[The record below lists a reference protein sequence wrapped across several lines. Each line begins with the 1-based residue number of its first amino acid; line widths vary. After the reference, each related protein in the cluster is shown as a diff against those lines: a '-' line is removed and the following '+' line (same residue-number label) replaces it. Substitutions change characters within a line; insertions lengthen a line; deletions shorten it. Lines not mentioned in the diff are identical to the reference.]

1 MGAQPESIEF
11 LRRVPPHS
19 RELEEAVLSAILQE
33 PIDAIRITLETLT
46 RDSFYYEA
54 HQVIWE
60 AAIHLHNRGVPP
72 DPLALIAHL
81 REMERLDAAGGES
94 YIYQILAAVPNASAV
109 EAHTTILH
117 EKALLR
123 NLITECNEIIRRAYE
138 QGRDVQEL
146 LDHAERQILQLDMRI
161 SSGKFAGI
169 DDAIRSFMDS
179 FTYEDVTLP
188 DGTVEQRMVKGRG
201 IATGYTDLDHTLG
214 GFKAGDLVIV
224 AARPGV
230 GKTAL
235 LLNFTHRMALAGKKV
250 GFFSMEMGKEQLA
263 MRMLAMASN
272 IPTERVDH
280 GNFSVDELERLQ
292 AAYTELAELPIY
304 FDDTSVLNIRS
315 LRNRARR
322 LKQQDKLD
330 ILMLDYLQLMD
341 GMRFSGESNR
351 VQEVSDISRG
361 MKQIARELKIPF
373 IACSQLSRQT
383 EQRQSRRPM
392 LSDLRESGSIE
403 QDADVVMLLYR
414 EDYYE
419 KQKGEVVGGSY
430 ATKVEVNIA
439 KHRNGPTKMEYLTYL
454 HPFTRFEDYTR
465 DDAGAAGY

>member
-1 MGAQPESIEF
+1 M
-11 LRRVPPHS
+11 
-19 RELEEAVLSAILQE
+19 SAILQE
-33 PIDAIRITLETLT
+33 PVDAIRITLETLS

-60 AAIHLHNRGVPP
+60 AAANLHNRGVPP
-72 DPLALIAHL
+72 DPIALIAHL

-94 YIYQILAAVPNASAV
+94 YIYQILASVPNASAV

-161 SSGKFAGI
+161 SSGKFSGI
-169 DDAIRSFMDS
+169 DDAIRSFMGS
-179 FTYEDVTLP
+179 FSHEEVVLP
-188 DGTVEQRMVKGRG
+188 DGTVEQRLVKARG
-201 IATGYTDLDHTLG
+201 ITTGYTDLDKTLG
-214 GFKAGDLVIV
+214 GFKPGDLVII

-263 MRMLAMASN
+263 MRMLSMASS

-280 GNFSVDELERLQ
+280 GNFSEDELGRLH
-292 AAYTELAELPIY
+292 AAYTELAALPIY

-330 ILMLDYLQLMD
+330 VMMLDYLQLMD
-341 GMRFSGESNR
+341 GMRHSGELNR

-361 MKQIARELKIPF
+361 MKQIARELKIPL

-454 HPFTRFEDYTR
+454 HPFTRFEDHTR
-465 DDAGAAGY
+465 EDAGVAGF